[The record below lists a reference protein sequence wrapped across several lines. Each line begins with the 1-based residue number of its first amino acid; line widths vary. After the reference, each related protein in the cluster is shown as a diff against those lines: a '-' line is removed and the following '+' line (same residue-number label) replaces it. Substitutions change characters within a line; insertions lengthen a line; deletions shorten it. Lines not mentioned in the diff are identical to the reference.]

1 VPLFLVHPAKM
12 DDIKKCIVNEYTYD
26 RMKNMSEYP
35 WDSYTE
41 FYDWNVKCLQES
53 QDDAIWLYSFCK
65 LLATDRIKLMDEES
79 CAIFAAYG
87 FYYDEDKNIV
97 LVNPR

>member
-1 VPLFLVHPAKM
+1 M

-26 RMKNMSEYP
+26 RMKNMSDDCP
-35 WDSYTE
+35 WDSYNE

-65 LLATDRIKLMDEES
+65 RLANNKVQLMDEES
-79 CAIFAAYG
+79 CVAFTAYG
-87 FYYDEDKNIV
+87 FFYDHNKSIV